1 MKDPLTSVATIG
13 PEVGDKENKN
23 NMLILILISTQK
35 VYFSDNQAINVI
47 MQEKDVITRYEISRV
62 AYAKLSVFQT
72 YKIIVI

>member
-23 NMLILILISTQK
+23 YMLILILISTQK